1 MEKELIAIYDKDSR
15 KYHRFLI
22 AENQGVTGSI
32 YVSKATAVPDT
43 IIVTL
48 KTKAGTDKEKEA
60 RGADKKGE
68 KGK

>member
-1 MEKELIAIYDKDSR
+1 MDVKTVARYDKDSR

-22 AENQGVTGSI
+22 GENQGITGSI
-32 YVSKATAVPDT
+32 YVSKTVAVPDT
-43 IIVTL
+43 ITVTL
-48 KTKAGTDKEKEA
+48 RTKADTDKEKEA